1 MSEEEREKKQATAP
15 VFVSPIRFYYSNAIR
30 TYTSGPEVFIE
41 FARMLPPGADEQP
54 TAKGECGVV
63 VSVPVATRL
72 IAQIQDS
79 IQAALKRLN
88 ESNQNLAAQLI
99 KAQANDNEK
108 PAS

>member
-1 MSEEEREKKQATAP
+1 MSDGEPEKKQAAEP
-15 VFVSPIRFYYSNAIR
+15 VFVSPVQFYYSNAIR
-30 TYTSGPEVFIE
+30 TYTSGPEVFVE
-41 FARMLPPGADEQP
+41 FARMLPPGSDGQL

-99 KAQANDNEK
+99 KAQENDNDK